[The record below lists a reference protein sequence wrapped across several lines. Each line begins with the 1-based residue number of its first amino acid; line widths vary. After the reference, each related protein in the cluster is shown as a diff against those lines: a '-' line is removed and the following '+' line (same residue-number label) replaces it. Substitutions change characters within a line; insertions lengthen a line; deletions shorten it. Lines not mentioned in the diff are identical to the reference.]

1 MGDLQMMRP
10 SASRPLLVA
19 AICACLDLPLLAQV
33 QVTQS
38 RLTAAAVMTDGRAGE
53 WRDTA
58 GVRDIK
64 SGVKLAFQNDGR
76 DLYILIVFQKPE
88 ALESLESTGLA
99 VLARTAAARKL
110 ERGVLFLKRAVPAEA
125 YIRWHE
131 GQGTFLSAAEKDK
144 LKNSVRQDLCLAF
157 AIGAGGST
165 YGPLRRL
172 VESDPPEFGAA
183 EDPDA
188 VTYELKVPLA
198 PPDVVPGGIGAS
210 PGESVQLSFE
220 WGGKARKLTGTKAV
234 RETPP
239 SEAGGLFGV
248 ATPAQEFLNMFDP
261 MSRPAATTKKY
272 SVAIDVRLAEAK

>member
-1 MGDLQMMRP
+1 
-10 SASRPLLVA
+10 
-19 AICACLDLPLLAQV
+19 
-33 QVTQS
+33 
-38 RLTAAAVMTDGRAGE
+38 MTDGRAGD
-53 WRDTA
+53 WLDTA
-58 GVRDIK
+58 RVRDLK
-64 SGVKLAFQNDGR
+64 SGVMLAFQNDGR
-76 DLYILIVFQKPE
+76 DLYILIVFKKPE

-99 VLARTAAARKL
+99 ILARTAAARKL
-110 ERGVLFLKRAVPAEA
+110 ERGVLFFKRTVPADA

-131 GQGTFLSAAEKDK
+131 GQGTFLSAAEKDR
-144 LKNSVRQDLCLAF
+144 LKDAVRQDLCLTF
-157 AIGAGGST
+157 AIGARGSM

-172 VESDPPEFGAA
+172 RESNPPEFGAA
-183 EDPDA
+183 EDPDS

-210 PGESVQLSFE
+210 PGESVRISFE

-272 SVAIDVRLAEAK
+272 SVTVDVRLAEAK

>member
-1 MGDLQMMRP
+1 MP
-10 SASRPLLVA
+10 NASSPRPLLVA
-19 AICACLDLPLLAQV
+19 ALCACLILPLLAQV
-33 QVTQS
+33 PVTQS
-38 RLTAAAVMTDGRAGE
+38 SLAAAAIRADGQAGE

-88 ALESLESTGLA
+88 ALESLESTGLTI
-99 VLARTAAARKL
+99 LARTAAARKL
-110 ERGVLFLKRAVPAEA
+110 ERGVLFLKRTVPAET

-131 GQGTFLSAAEKDK
+131 GQGTSLSAAEKEK
-144 LKNSVRQDLCLAF
+144 LKDAVRQDLCLAF
-157 AIGAGGST
+157 AIGARGSMF
-165 YGPLRRL
+165 GPLRRL
-172 VESDPPEFGAA
+172 RESDPPEFGVA
-183 EDPDA
+183 EDPDGL
-188 VTYELKVPLA
+188 TYELKVPLA

-210 PGESVQLSFE
+210 PGESVRISFE
-220 WGGKARKLTGTKAV
+220 WGGKARKLSGTKAV

-239 SEAGGLFGV
+239 AEAGGLFGV

-261 MSRPAATTKKY
+261 LSRPTMGTKRF

>member
-1 MGDLQMMRP
+1 MGDRTMIRP
-10 SASRPLLVA
+10 SASRPRLVA
-19 AICACLDLPLLAQV
+19 ALCACLALPLLAQV

-38 RLTAAAVMTDGRAGE
+38 SLAAAAVMTDGRAGE

-58 GVRDIK
+58 GVRDLR
-64 SGVKLAFQNDGR
+64 SGVRLSFQNDGR

-88 ALESLESTGLA
+88 ARESLESTGLTIMA
-99 VLARTAAARKL
+99 WTAAAKKL
-110 ERGVLFLKRAVPAEA
+110 ERGVLFLKRPVPADA

-144 LKNSVRQDLCLAF
+144 LKDAVRQDLCLAF

-172 VESDPPEFGAA
+172 RESDPPEFGAA
-183 EDPDA
+183 EDPDS

-210 PGESVQLSFE
+210 PGETLRLSFE
-220 WGGKARKLTGTKAV
+220 WGGKARKLAGTKAV

>member
-1 MGDLQMMRP
+1 MP
-10 SASRPLLVA
+10 NASSPRPLLVA
-19 AICACLDLPLLAQV
+19 ALCACLILPLLAQV
-33 QVTQS
+33 PVTQS
-38 RLTAAAVMTDGRAGE
+38 SLAAAAIRADGQAGE

-88 ALESLESTGLA
+88 ALESLESTGLTI
-99 VLARTAAARKL
+99 LARTAAARKL
-110 ERGVLFLKRAVPAEA
+110 ERGVLFLKRTVPAET

-131 GQGTFLSAAEKDK
+131 GQGTSLSAAEKEK
-144 LKNSVRQDLCLAF
+144 LKDAVRQDLCLAF
-157 AIGAGGST
+157 AIGARGSMF
-165 YGPLRRL
+165 GPLRRL
-172 VESDPPEFGAA
+172 RESDPPEFGVA
-183 EDPDA
+183 EDPDGL
-188 VTYELKVPLA
+188 TYELKVPLA

-210 PGESVQLSFE
+210 PGESVRISFE
-220 WGGKARKLTGTKAV
+220 WGGKARKLSGTKAV

-261 MSRPAATTKKY
+261 LSRPTMGTKRF